1 MSFATDKWFKH
12 LREEILVEGLND
24 IGLPQ
29 ELVDIIRS
37 NMPSASEKGRVWVG
51 NAFKDTKPEWQ
62 PSSRSSV
69 AALSAGNIN
78 PSFYDDIREY
88 QDRFGSYYQN
98 QGFNILEELL
108 ESMGREKYSTILKKR
123 KSFIKSSKKLGI
135 DQKISNLILQ
145 FVDDYIEKSLTTFLS
160 MIENTVLTLNQD
172 PNNYKK
178 AILFDKKVFITTKDP
193 DTGEERTRTKYLYDS
208 ISDFPPSEWN
218 EVEEKAVEYQ
228 ETRDKEDLILYTFDD
243 GSYWY
248 DLESS
253 YCDNESERMGHCG
266 ADSRGTLYSLRKKD
280 KGEEI
285 SKSYVTI
292 AYDNESTIFQ
302 IKGRFNKCP
311 PKSLW
316 SHVAEFITLKG
327 VQFLEEDG
335 EHSTEPEEFEE
346 FGEWLSGE
354 TGVKFLGGRQ
364 TRLRNFQS
372 ECIEYEEQFAE
383 YLQHTNI
390 GDVEVTDDWDDD
402 WDEFSWYL
410 ANGLTKLSVQVP
422 FKLENKYLSYHENDI
437 GMNEEWHEA
446 ILEMINEYD
455 PVNRDLENQID
466 FIRAK
471 SISDAI
477 LKSRRGRM
485 GAEEYQKDK
494 KLFLVVG
501 DLDDV
506 FDEDEYDR
514 HHPEN
519 YRLYLNN
526 ISDFVN
532 AVKNS
537 LDDIENYLIKQRVV
551 KPSEIQVYKQKIEEE
566 FNNFK
571 ILSAPAASSRDYEV
585 IATDILL
592 YTTSEEMDAIVK
604 TGMFGRLTGLYKIG
618 DQFYTSLRFRNKILN
633 ILKSKNKEAEEFAK
647 KQITLNYGSQ
657 YSGGPEELWNK
668 LSAMKGSALSSPIW
682 NGMLAAFS
690 TNREQNIKRID
701 TRDYFTYKLTFS
713 INERTFPYFA
723 PFLEY
728 YDNNFD
734 LIIKAFEKAVKDEI
748 LKSLEEY
755 KLRTGNETNIPMQ
768 EARANPLDV
777 RLYEIDFVMS
787 YPLQN
792 GFEITDIHNIVRAI
806 PNVTTVRT
814 IGTKR
819 RTQGNRSISLQRLKF
834 ALQGQKSRKEWVK
847 QILIPQIHKISS
859 TIRLHR
865 VEPADLVSSSKQR
878 LEELYYNSSMRQSP
892 GRTTPVPTIQSLI
905 DDWVEGGVMYDQPTN
920 LNLTRY
926 SVMMPVEDLKHLC
939 SREARKHGHHF
950 DAGYQKFIENG
961 PRDPIYLAI
970 GKNGRARITGNEDD
984 LRYAIKAGVE
994 ELPVFISYQRQV

>member
-1 MSFATDKWFKH
+1 MSFAIDKWFKH

-51 NAFKDTKPEWQ
+51 NAFKDTKPEW
-62 PSSRSSV
+62 R
-69 AALSAGNIN
+69 ALSAGSIN
-78 PSFYDDIREY
+78 PSLYDDIGGY

-135 DQKISNLILQ
+135 DQKIANSILQ
-145 FVDDYIEKSLTTFLS
+145 FVDDYIDKSLTAFLS

-178 AILFDKKVFITTKDP
+178 AILFDKKVFITTRDP

-218 EVEEKAVEYQ
+218 EVEEKAAKYQ
-228 ETRDKEDLILYTFDD
+228 ESRDKEDLILYTFDD

-248 DLESS
+248 DLESD
-253 YCDNESERMGHCG
+253 YCERESERMGHCG
-266 ADSRGTLYSLRKKD
+266 GDHRGTLYSLRKKD

-285 SKSYVTI
+285 SKSFITI
-292 AYDNESTIFQ
+292 AYDNESTIYQ
-302 IKGRFNKCP
+302 IKGRFNECP
-311 PKSLW
+311 PESLW
-316 SHVAEFITLKG
+316 NHVAKFIELKN

-335 EHSTEPEEFEE
+335 EHSTEEEKFEE
-346 FGEWLSGE
+346 FGEWLSAQ
-354 TGVKFLGGRQ
+354 TGVIFDGGSRR
-364 TRLRNFQS
+364 RLHDFES
-372 ECIEYEEQFAE
+372 ECVAYQERFQEI
-383 YLQHTNI
+383 LQHTDI
-390 GDVEVTDDWDDD
+390 GDVEITDDWGAP
-402 WDEFSWYL
+402 SWS
-410 ANGLTKLSVQVP
+410 NSLTKLSVQVP
-422 FKLENKYLSYHENDI
+422 FNLENKYLSYHENDI
-437 GMNEEWHEA
+437 DMNEEWHEA
-446 ILEMINEYD
+446 ILEMIIEYD
-455 PVNRDLENQID
+455 TENRDLENQID
-466 FIRAK
+466 FIRAAN
-471 SISDAI
+471 ITDAI
-477 LKSRRGRM
+477 RKSRRGKS
-485 GAEEYQKDK
+485 GAEFYEQGG
-494 KLFLVVG
+494 KLFLVIE

-506 FDEDEYDR
+506 FDEGDYDR
-514 HHPEN
+514 EYSEN

-532 AVKNS
+532 AVKSS
-537 LDDIENYLIKQRVV
+537 LDDIENYLIKQGVV
-551 KPSEIQVYKQKIEEE
+551 KPSEIQAYKQKIEEE

-592 YTTSEEMDAIVK
+592 YTTSEEMDAIAK
-604 TGMFGRLTGLYKIG
+604 TGMFGGLTGLNKIG

-633 ILKSKNKEAEEFAK
+633 ILKSKNKEAAEFAK
-647 KQITLNYGSQ
+647 KQITLNYRRQRSGDFGVDQVSNTLYSLLDAQSQ
-657 YSGGPEELWNK
+657 
-668 LSAMKGSALSSPIW
+668 SSVW
-682 NGMLAAFS
+682 KGMLAAFS
-690 TNREQNIKRID
+690 TNREQNIKPSD

-768 EARANPLDV
+768 EAITNPLDV
-777 RLYEIDFVMS
+777 RVYEMDFVMS
-787 YPLQN
+787 YPLAS
-792 GFEITDIHNIVRAI
+792 GFEMTDIHNIIRAI
-806 PNVTTVRT
+806 PDVTTVRT
-814 IGTKR
+814 IGETK
-819 RTQGNRSISLQRLKF
+819 RTQGNRAVSLQRLKF
-834 ALQGQKSRKEWVK
+834 ALQGIKSRKKWIIQV
-847 QILIPQIHKISS
+847 LLPQIHKISS
-859 TIRLHR
+859 KISIHK
-865 VEPADLVSSSKQR
+865 VGKADLSSGSRRGLK
-878 LEELYYNSSMRQSP
+878 EGYFDSSMRQSP
-892 GRTTPVPTIQSLI
+892 GRTTPSPSIQSLV

-926 SVMMPVEDLKHLC
+926 SVMMPVEDLEHLC
-939 SREARKHGHHF
+939 SRQQRKHGHHF
-950 DAGYQKFIENG
+950 DAGYEKFIQNG

-970 GKNGRARITGNEDD
+970 GKNGRVKITGNEDD

-994 ELPVFISYQRQV
+994 EMPVFISYQRQV

>member
-51 NAFKDTKPEWQ
+51 NAFKDTKPEW
-62 PSSRSSV
+62 R
-69 AALSAGNIN
+69 ALSAGSIN
-78 PSFYDDIREY
+78 PSFYDDIEEY
-88 QDRFGSYYQN
+88 EDKFGSYYQN

-108 ESMGREKYSTILKKR
+108 YSMNREKYSTILKKR

-135 DQKISNLILQ
+135 DQKIANSILQ
-145 FVDDYIEKSLTTFLS
+145 FVDDYIENSLTAFLS

-178 AILFDKKVFITTKDP
+178 AILFDKKVFITTRDP

-218 EVEEKAVEYQ
+218 EVEDKSAVYQ

-253 YCDNESERMGHCG
+253 YCEKESERMGHCG
-266 ADSRGTLYSLRKKD
+266 EDNRGTLYSLRKKD

-302 IKGRFNKCP
+302 IKGRFNECP
-311 PKSLW
+311 PESLW
-316 SHVAEFITLKG
+316 NHVARFIELKS
-327 VQFLEEDG
+327 VQFLDETG
-335 EHSTEPEEFEE
+335 QHSSEPEKFQE
-346 FGEWLSGE
+346 FGEWLSEE
-354 TGVKFLGGRQ
+354 TGVILEGDRQ
-364 TRLRNFQS
+364 TRLLNFQS
-372 ECIEYEEQFAE
+372 ECEEHEEKFSAV
-383 YLQHTNI
+383 LQHTNI
-390 GDVEVTDDWDDD
+390 GDVDASDDWGDAIE
-402 WDEFSWYL
+402 WS
-410 ANGLTKLSVQVP
+410 NNVTKLAVEVP

-437 GMNEEWHEA
+437 GGDEDWHEA
-446 ILEMINEYD
+446 ILEMISEYD
-455 PVNRDLENQID
+455 TKNRDLENQID
-466 FIRAK
+466 FIRAEN
-471 SISDAI
+471 IRDAI
-477 LKSRRGRM
+477 RKSGRGSS
-485 GAEEYQKDK
+485 GAESYEQGG
-494 KLFLVVG
+494 KLFLVVE

-506 FDEDEYDR
+506 FDEGVYDQSEPDGYYQFLDE
-514 HHPEN
+514 
-519 YRLYLNN
+519 

-537 LDDIENYLIKQRVV
+537 LDDIENYLIKQGVV
-551 KPSEIQVYKQKIEEE
+551 KPSEFAVYKQKIEEE

-571 ILSAPAASSRDYEV
+571 ILSAPAASSRDYKV

-592 YTTSEEMDAIVK
+592 YTTSEEMDAIAK
-604 TGMFGRLTGLYKIG
+604 TGMFGGFTGLNEIG
-618 DQFYTSLRFRNKILN
+618 DEFYTSLRFRNKILN
-633 ILKSKNKEAEEFAK
+633 ILKSKEKEAAEFAK
-647 KQITLNYGSQ
+647 KQITLNYRSQ
-657 YSGGPEELWNK
+657 RSDNF
-668 LSAMKGSALSSPIW
+668 AFDQVSSPLVRTIEPLARH
-682 NGMLAAFS
+682 MRAAFT
-690 TNREQNIKRID
+690 TNREQNIKPND
-701 TRDYFTYKLTFS
+701 TRDYFIYKLTFS

-755 KLRTGNETNIPMQ
+755 RLRTGNETNIPMQ
-768 EARANPLDV
+768 EAITNPLDV
-777 RLYEIDFVMS
+777 RVYEIDFVMS
-787 YPLQN
+787 YPLGS
-792 GFEITDIHNIVRAI
+792 GFEMTDIHNIIRAI
-806 PNVTTVRT
+806 PDVTTVRT
-814 IGTKR
+814 VGETK
-819 RTQGNRSISLQRLKF
+819 RTQGNRAVSLQKLKF
-834 ALQGQKSRKEWVK
+834 ALQGIKSRKDWIRQV
-847 QILIPQIHKISS
+847 LLPQIHKISS
-859 TIRLHR
+859 KISIHK
-865 VEPADLVSSSKQR
+865 VGKADLSSGSRRGLK
-878 LEELYYNSSMRQSP
+878 EGYFDSSMRQSP
-892 GRTTPVPTIQSLI
+892 GRTTPSPSIQSLV

-926 SVMMPVEDLKHLC
+926 SVMMPVEDLEHLC
-939 SREARKHGHHF
+939 SRQQRKHGHHF
-950 DAGYQKFIENG
+950 DAGYEKFIQNG

-970 GKNGRARITGNEDD
+970 GKNGRVKITGNEDD

-994 ELPVFISYQRQV
+994 EMPVFISYQRQV

>member
-51 NAFKDTKPEWQ
+51 NAFKDVKPEWQ
-62 PSSRSSV
+62 
-69 AALSAGNIN
+69 ALSAGSIN
-78 PSFYDDIREY
+78 PSLYDDLEEY
-88 QDRFGSYYQN
+88 EDKFGSYYEN

-108 ESMGREKYSTILKKR
+108 YSIRGDKYSTILKKR

-135 DQKISNLILQ
+135 DQKISNSILQ
-145 FVDDYIEKSLTTFLS
+145 FVDDHIDKSLTAFLS

-178 AILFDKKVFITTKDP
+178 AILFDKKVYITTKDP
-193 DTGEERTRTKYLYDS
+193 DTGQERTRTKYLYDS

-218 EVEEKAVEYQ
+218 EVEDKSAIYQ

-253 YCDNESERMGHCG
+253 YCEKESERMGHCG
-266 ADSRGTLYSLRKKD
+266 ADNSGTLYSLRKKD
-280 KGEEI
+280 KGEEV

-302 IKGRFNKCP
+302 IKGRFNECP

-316 SHVAEFITLKG
+316 SHIAKFIEFKG
-327 VQFLEEDG
+327 VRFLEESG
-335 EHSTEPEEFEE
+335 QHSTEPEKFQE
-346 FGEWLSGE
+346 FGEWLSEE
-354 TGVKFLGGRQ
+354 TGVVFEGDNQ
-364 TRLRNFQS
+364 ERLRNFES
-372 ECIEYEEQFAE
+372 ECVEYEENFAE
-383 YLQHTNI
+383 NLQHTNI
-390 GDVEVTDDWDDD
+390 GGAEVTDE
-402 WDEFSWYL
+402 WDEITWS
-410 ANGLTKLSVQVP
+410 NSITKLAVEVP
-422 FKLENKYLSYHENDI
+422 FELENKYLSYGENDI
-437 GMNEEWHEA
+437 GMHEDWHEA
-446 ILEMINEYD
+446 ILEMINEHD
-455 PVNRDLENQID
+455 TENRDLENQID
-466 FIRAK
+466 FIRAVNV
-471 SISDAI
+471 SDAI
-477 LKSRRGRM
+477 IKSARGKS
-485 GAEEYQKDK
+485 GTEEYKKDK
-494 KLFLVVG
+494 KLFLVVE

-506 FDEDEYDR
+506 FEEGNYDQG
-514 HHPEN
+514 ETSG
-519 YRLYLNN
+519 YYEFLKE
-526 ISDFVN
+526 ISDFVK

-537 LDDIENYLIKQRVV
+537 LDDIENYLIKQHVI
-551 KPSEIQVYKQKIEEE
+551 KPTEIAVYKQKIEEE

-571 ILSAPAASSRDYEV
+571 ILSAPGDSSKEYDV

-604 TGMFGRLTGLYKIG
+604 AGMLGGFTGLYKIG
-618 DQFYTSLRFRNKILN
+618 DQFYTSLDFRIKILN
-633 ILKSKNKEAEEFAK
+633 ILKSKDKEAEEFAK

-657 YSGGPEELWNK
+657 YSGGPEELRNN
-668 LSAMKGSALSSPIW
+668 LSAMMLRRHFRLLIW

-690 TNREQNIKRID
+690 TNREQDINPND
-701 TRDYFTYKLTFS
+701 ARDYFTYKLQFS
-713 INERTFPYFA
+713 IDKETFPYFA

-734 LIIKAFEKAVKDEI
+734 LVTRAFEKAVKDEI
-748 LKSLEEY
+748 LKSIEEY
-755 KLRTGNETNIPMQ
+755 KHRTGNETNIPMQ
-768 EARANPLDV
+768 EARTNPLDV

-787 YPLQN
+787 YPLQK

-806 PNVTTVRT
+806 PDVTTVRT
-814 IGTKR
+814 IGTKK

-834 ALQGQKSRKEWVK
+834 ALRGQKSRKEWVK
-847 QILIPQIHKISS
+847 QILVPQVRKISS

-878 LEELYYNSSMRQSP
+878 LEELYYNSSMRQST
-892 GRTTPVPTIQSLI
+892 GRAAPVPTIQSLI

-926 SVMMPVEDLKHLC
+926 SVMMPVSELEHLC
-939 SREARKHGHHF
+939 GREARKHGHHF
-950 DAGYQKFIENG
+950 DAGYEKFIENG
-961 PRDPIYLAI
+961 PSDPIYLAI
-970 GKNGRARITGNEDD
+970 GKNGRAKITGNEDD

-994 ELPVFISYQRQV
+994 DVPVFISYQRQV